1 MAFQKSKYF
10 RSQDTEN
17 KSRILPF
24 GNPNTAGHRNFAKFQ
39 ERPACWSWLLRKI
52 SVLAVMGPDGCA
64 TCLQM
69 ATPASVV
76 RGGRQN
82 TLPLGRCGACLPR
95 RASVRR
101 KGLETINDV
110 GDVPGL
116 AQTRKR
122 SLGLRHEVLRLN
134 QKRGQC
140 LGSPDYTAL
149 HHGRRIPEALNRTR
163 SCAHHSVLY
172 GAGSNLCE
180 FAHQV
185 AGLALVEDA
194 LFLFSILSRPYVGRS
209 DHTQRDRP
217 PED

>member
-39 ERPACWSWLLRKI
+39 ERPACWSWLLRKF
-52 SVLAVMGPDGCA
+52 SVFAVMGPDGCA

-69 ATPASVV
+69 ATPASVA

-110 GDVPGL
+110 GDVPGALRKPANALL
-116 AQTRKR
+116 AFGTK
-122 SLGLRHEVLRLN
+122 SLGLIRNAVSASADQTTPLSIMTGEYLKPSTAPARARTTPFYMGPVRISAISPTRWQALRSL
-134 QKRGQC
+134 KTRLSC
-140 LGSPDYTAL
+140 LAY
-149 HHGRRIPEALNRTR
+149 
-163 SCAHHSVLY
+163 
-172 GAGSNLCE
+172 
-180 FAHQV
+180 
-185 AGLALVEDA
+185 
-194 LFLFSILSRPYVGRS
+194 
-209 DHTQRDRP
+209 
-217 PED
+217 